1 MEKAILEFIKFIHRT
16 KGSSANTE
24 AAYRRDLSKL
34 AQYLTEQMGIVSW
47 ELVTATDLNSY
58 MLYMEREHYAS
69 SSVCRAVAS
78 IRAFF
83 RYLLKEKKITDDPS
97 EGIRPPHVEK
107 KAPVILSVEEVE
119 RLLAMPDTHTPKG
132 MRDKA
137 MLELLYATGMRVS
150 ELIGLTMEDCNLKLG
165 YVICRDRTKER
176 IIPFGASCEHA
187 LKTYLS
193 KSRDGFLTDPSVDFL
208 FTNVQGKK
216 MTRQGFWKVLK
227 GYALAAGIAEDITPH
242 TLRHSFAAHM
252 LRNGADLQSLSEM
265 LGHSDLSTTQM
276 YANIGIAHMRDVYN
290 KAHPRK

>member
-1 MEKAILEFIKFIHRT
+1 
-16 KGSSANTE
+16 
-24 AAYRRDLSKL
+24 
-34 AQYLTEQMGIVSW
+34 
-47 ELVTATDLNSY
+47 
-58 MLYMEREHYAS
+58 
-69 SSVCRAVAS
+69 
-78 IRAFF
+78 
-83 RYLLKEKKITDDPS
+83 
-97 EGIRPPHVEK
+97 
-107 KAPVILSVEEVE
+107 
-119 RLLAMPDTHTPKG
+119 MPDTHTPKG

-150 ELIGLTMEDCNLKLG
+150 ELIGLTVADCNLKLS

-187 LKTYLS
+187 LKTYLN
-193 KSRDGFLTDPSVDFL
+193 KCRDGFLTDPSVDFL

-227 GYALAAGIAEDITPH
+227 GYASAAGIAGDITPH